1 MQKQDRIMRIVMS
14 IVLIIAMVLWA
25 KEAAALQT
33 EYVWQQSAYMN
44 LGDKGLCVV
53 LDAGH
58 GGKDPGKVGVTGCY
72 EKDIN
77 LKIVEKLKLFLE
89 MEGIKVL
96 LIRDG
101 DYGLYEETD
110 SNKKNADMRN
120 RVKFIEETQPDLTI
134 SIHQNSYSDESI
146 RGAQTFFDSSSEESK
161 KLAQMVQESLV
172 EVLDK
177 ENRRKAKSNDN
188 YYLLKNTTCPM
199 VIVESGF
206 LSNSKEC
213 GLLETEY
220 YQEKV
225 AWAVY
230 MGIMQYFNAK

>member
-1 MQKQDRIMRIVMS
+1 MILRVEIYWQSLPQNGENRKFDVC
-14 IVLIIAMVLWA
+14 IAA
-25 KEAAALQT
+25 KATPNIELSRLRST
-33 EYVWQQSAYMN
+33 I
-44 LGDKGLCVV
+44 
-53 LDAGH
+53 
-58 GGKDPGKVGVTGCY
+58 KVGVTGCY

-161 KLAQMVQESLV
+161 KLAQMVQESLH
-172 EVLDK
+172 
-177 ENRRKAKSNDN
+177 
-188 YYLLKNTTCPM
+188 
-199 VIVESGF
+199 
-206 LSNSKEC
+206 
-213 GLLETEY
+213 
-220 YQEKV
+220 
-225 AWAVY
+225 
-230 MGIMQYFNAK
+230 